1 MRDENIPAFIGH
13 LSFSF
18 LAHGHRVPSLNWIIT
33 HLGRSIINWDD
44 LDFFYITNMRDC
56 FSVCSSP
63 HSSFNFHRLWAGGA
77 DIEAEY
83 VFLLF
88 WTFTQQLMI
97 SLFFSPSDE
106 FGCHE
111 IAVLLI
117 TRVLL
122 LQNHLLSS
130 LMWRQ
135 RRENMAVYI
144 VTTVWHPWSV
154 IVCDSAQPPL
164 NGFPA
169 PLSTLSSR

>member
-33 HLGRSIINWDD
+33 HLSHSIINWDD
-44 LDFFYITNMRDC
+44 LDIFFLHTTNMRDC

-97 SLFFSPSDE
+97 SLFFSPLRWVWLSWNCRSADHPCASAAKPSAFLSDVATAE
-106 FGCHE
+106 GKHGCLHS
-111 IAVLLI
+111 
-117 TRVLL
+117 
-122 LQNHLLSS
+122 NNS
-130 LMWRQ
+130 LTSLER
-135 RRENMAVYI
+135 
-144 VTTVWHPWSV
+144 
-154 IVCDSAQPPL
+154 DSAQPLL

>member
-97 SLFFSPSDE
+97 SLFF
-106 FGCHE
+106 
-111 IAVLLI
+111 
-117 TRVLL
+117 
-122 LQNHLLSS
+122 
-130 LMWRQ
+130 
-135 RRENMAVYI
+135 
-144 VTTVWHPWSV
+144 
-154 IVCDSAQPPL
+154 PPL
-164 NGFPA
+164 RWVW
-169 PLSTLSSR
+169 LSWNCRSADYPCASAAKPSAFLSDVATAEGKHGCLHSNNSLTSLERDSVW